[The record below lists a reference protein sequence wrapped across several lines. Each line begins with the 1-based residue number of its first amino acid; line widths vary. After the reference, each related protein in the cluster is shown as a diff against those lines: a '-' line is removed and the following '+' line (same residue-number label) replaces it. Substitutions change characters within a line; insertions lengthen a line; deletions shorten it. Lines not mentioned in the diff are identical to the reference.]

1 MKKCPEKEILMTF
14 ADGELD
20 KSELAEIAAHLK
32 TCQTCAREVS
42 GMSEDDNLLREGVNN
57 VFTRHRV
64 NERIMNQIRS
74 NPVVEAAP
82 VKKPF
87 WQRILLPAL
96 AIGLILLAAIMMIPA
111 ERKYHGTVDSI
122 SFQALNTGAT
132 VDGMTVAADRVF
144 PLSSC
149 CAHQLNGD
157 FLFVARR
164 QSPAEFRMQ
173 GIATVKFE
181 NAVPTFEE
189 ADIELDLVNGEGL
202 QIIVNGEKVELSA
215 GMVNFRSSPK
225 VASVSQSISND
236 NAATVIEPA
245 SMPAT
250 TAAVIEEP
258 VASAAVVIDSTV
270 DATPASASETV
281 AAASATA
288 GDAIEPADAVEH
300 ITNPFTEEP
309 LGDGR

>member
-132 VDGMTVAADRVF
+132 VDGMSVAADRVF

-157 FLFVARR
+157 FLFVARH
-164 QSPAEFRMQ
+164 QAPTEFRMQ

-202 QIIVNGEKVELSA
+202 QIMVNGEKVELSA

-225 VASVSQSISND
+225 AVSASQTISTD
-236 NAATVIEPA
+236 NAAVAVEPA
-245 SMPAT
+245 HMAAT
-250 TAAVIEEP
+250 TAIVVEEP
-258 VASAAVVIDSTV
+258 VASAVVIIDNPV
-270 DATPASASETV
+270 DTTPASASET
-281 AAASATA
+281 AAASSATA
-288 GDAIEPADAVEH
+288 DDVVEPVDAVDH

>member
-1 MKKCPEKEILMTF
+1 MAF

-20 KSELAEIAAHLK
+20 KSELAETAAHLK

-42 GMSEDDNLLREGVNN
+42 GMSEDDDLLREGVSS
-57 VFTRHRV
+57 VFARHRV

-111 ERKYHGTVDSI
+111 ERKYHGAVDSV

-132 VDGMTVAADRVF
+132 VDGMTVAADLVF

-164 QSPAEFRMQ
+164 QSPTEFRVQ

-225 VASVSQSISND
+225 VASVSQGISND
-236 NAATVIEPA
+236 NAGTVVEPA
-245 SMPAT
+245 RMPAT

-258 VASAAVVIDSTV
+258 VASAAVIIDSTV

-288 GDAIEPADAVEH
+288 GDAIEPADAVDH

>member
-1 MKKCPEKEILMTF
+1 MAF

-20 KSELAEIAAHLK
+20 KSELAETAAHLK

-42 GMSEDDNLLREGVNN
+42 GMSEDDNLLREGVSN
-57 VFTRHRV
+57 VFARHRV

-111 ERKYHGTVDSI
+111 ERKYHGTVDSV
-122 SFQALNTGAT
+122 SFQALNAGAT

-181 NAVPTFEE
+181 NAVPTFED

-236 NAATVIEPA
+236 NAATVVAPA
-245 SMPAT
+245 RMPAT

-258 VASAAVVIDSTV
+258 VASAAVVIGSSV

-288 GDAIEPADAVEH
+288 GDAIEPADAVDH

>member
-1 MKKCPEKEILMTF
+1 
-14 ADGELD
+14 
-20 KSELAEIAAHLK
+20 
-32 TCQTCAREVS
+32 
-42 GMSEDDNLLREGVNN
+42 MSEDDNLLREGVNN

-111 ERKYHGTVDSI
+111 ERKYHGTVDSV
-122 SFQALNTGAT
+122 SFQALNAGAT

-236 NAATVIEPA
+236 NADTVIEPA

>member
-1 MKKCPEKEILMTF
+1 MKKCPEKEILMAF

-20 KSELAEIAAHLK
+20 KAELAEISAHLK
-32 TCQTCAREVS
+32 TCKTCSHEVS
-42 GMSEDDNLLREGVNN
+42 SMSEDDNLLREGVNS
-57 VFTRHRV
+57 VFARHRV
-64 NERIMNQIRS
+64 NERIMSQIRS

-82 VKKPF
+82 LPKPF
-87 WQRILLPAL
+87 WQRIMLPAL

-111 ERKYHGTVDSI
+111 ERKYHGTADSV
-122 SFQALNTGAT
+122 SFQALNSGAT

-181 NAVPTFEE
+181 NAIPTFED
-189 ADIELDLVNGEGL
+189 ADIELSLVKGDGLQILVNGSK
-202 QIIVNGEKVELSA
+202 IELSA

-225 VASVSQSISND
+225 ASAASQTFAAGNEP
-236 NAATVIEPA
+236 AATEPA
-245 SMPAT
+245 RAAAT
-250 TAAVIEEP
+250 TSAIVEEP
-258 VASAAVVIDSTV
+258 AASAAVVIDTT
-270 DATPASASETV
+270 ATAASVLASET
-281 AAASATA
+281 AAATSTISADSVDPVDTV
-288 GDAIEPADAVEH
+288 DH